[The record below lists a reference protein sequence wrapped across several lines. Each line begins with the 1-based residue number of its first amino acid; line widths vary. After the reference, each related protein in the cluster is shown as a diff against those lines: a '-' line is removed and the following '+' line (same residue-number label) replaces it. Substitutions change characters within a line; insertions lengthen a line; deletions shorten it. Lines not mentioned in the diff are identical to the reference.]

1 MLANHR
7 VNDVYFKRA
16 NKYLDINQRGIMNL
30 KAMEPKLSK
39 MALQVNEDLADH
51 EEGEK
56 AISEKTKELETKYK
70 KDEQKK
76 EIYKKVEEKI
86 NRYMEKQETEQRE
99 YIAKKE
105 SLLYYRTRLL
115 EVGFLLD
122 KERKG
127 RL

>member
-7 VNDVYFKRA
+7 VNEVYFKRA

-99 YIAKKE
+99 YIAKRD
-105 SLLYYRTRLL
+105 SFLYFRARLS
-115 EVGFLLD
+115 EVDFLLD
-122 KERKG
+122 
-127 RL
+127 

>member
-1 MLANHR
+1 MMLANHR
-7 VNDVYFKRA
+7 VNEVYFKRA

-99 YIAKKE
+99 YIAKRD
-105 SLLYYRTRLL
+105 SFLYFRARLS
-115 EVGFLLD
+115 EVDFLLD
-122 KERKG
+122 
-127 RL
+127 